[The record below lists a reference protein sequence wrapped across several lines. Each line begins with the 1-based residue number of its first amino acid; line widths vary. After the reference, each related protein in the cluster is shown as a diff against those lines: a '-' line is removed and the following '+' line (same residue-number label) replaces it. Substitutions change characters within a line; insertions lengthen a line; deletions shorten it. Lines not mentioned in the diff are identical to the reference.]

1 MIWRNVDMRVALLG
15 TGQWGFFFLKR
26 LVATTSVV
34 GIVTQPGNSGLTG
47 AARKGRI
54 DLCTV
59 TRAQGEEYGSFIRKL
74 GVDLIVSA
82 GFPFILPMRIL
93 RLPGLGAIN
102 IHGSYL
108 PAYRGP
114 QPVEWQII
122 NGESRCGVTIHRMD
136 RGIDTGEILIQDY
149 VSISDADT
157 LRTVTMKLCRTGG
170 RLLDELVPQIA
181 NGSVRGTKQDA
192 TSASYYG
199 RLSEDDVVVDWIK
212 STQVIYNLTRALPP
226 HFPAFSMI
234 DGVRCYFLQARCI
247 NESGFEA
254 PGTIVRGI
262 SPSNSIIVKTGDGYL
277 EAPKYAVMSSES
289 LPIPIELAMDI
300 FRKGRQFQT
309 HETT

>member
-1 MIWRNVDMRVALLG
+1 MRVAFLG
-15 TGQWGFFFLKR
+15 SGQWGLFFLKR
-26 LVATTSVV
+26 LVATTRVV
-34 GIVTQPGNSGLTG
+34 GVVTQPGNTGLTA
-47 AARKGRI
+47 AARTGRV

-59 TRAQGEEYGSFIRKL
+59 TRAQGEEYGSFLRKL

-82 GFPFILPMRIL
+82 GFPLILPIRIL
-93 RLPGLGAIN
+93 RLPRLGAIN

-149 VSISDADT
+149 VSTSDTDT

-170 RLLDELVPQIA
+170 RLLDELVPQITS
-181 NGSVRGTKQDA
+181 GSVRGIKQDA

-199 RLSEDDVVVDWIK
+199 RLSEEDVAVDWRK
-212 STQVIYNLTRALPP
+212 STQAIFNLIRALPP

-234 DGVRCYFLQARCI
+234 DGVRCCFLQARCI
-247 NESGFEA
+247 NEAGFEA

-262 SPSNSIIVKTGDGYL
+262 YPSNSIIVKTGDGYL
-277 EAPKYAVMSSES
+277 EIPKYAVMSSES
-289 LPIPIELAMDI
+289 LPIPVELAMDI
-300 FRKGRQFQT
+300 FAKGRRFHIDQT
-309 HETT
+309 P

>member
-1 MIWRNVDMRVALLG
+1 MIRGNIEMRVAFLG
-15 TGQWGFFFLKR
+15 TGQWGLFFLKR
-26 LVATTSVV
+26 LVATTRVV
-34 GIVTQPGNSGLTG
+34 GIVTQPGNTGLIAVAKT
-47 AARKGRI
+47 GRI

-59 TRAQGEEYGSFIRKL
+59 NRTKGEEYGSFLRKL

-82 GFPFILPMRIL
+82 GFPLILPIRIL

-114 QPVEWQII
+114 QPVEWQIK
-122 NGESRCGVTIHRMD
+122 NGESRCGITIHRMD
-136 RGIDTGEILIQDY
+136 RGIDTGEILAQDY
-149 VSISDADT
+149 VSISETDT

-192 TSASYYG
+192 TSASYFG
-199 RLSEDDVVVDWIK
+199 RLGEEDVAVDWRK
-212 STQVIYNLTRALPP
+212 STRAIYNLIRALPP

-247 NESGFEA
+247 NEAGFEA

-262 SPSNSIIVKTGDGYL
+262 RPSNSIKVKTCDGYL
-277 EAPKYAVMSSES
+277 EVPKYAVMSHDGLS
-289 LPIPIELAMDI
+289 IPIEFAMNI
-300 FRKGRQFQT
+300 LKKGRPFQT
-309 HETT
+309 EKTT